1 MMLTMNNKDT
11 NNVRKTIPCDRL
23 YQLYVNEAKADAEI
37 ALLFKVSKNSV
48 YRRRQDCSIP
58 TRKGSSDKQ
67 SKSRRILL
75 DRELLRRLYVDLQ
88 KSEKEIATVMECD
101 FRIVKRNLADYG
113 IEARKATYI
122 HDKIDKDSLRRM
134 YETDKRSDTSIAK
147 EFGVSSASISQLRK
161 RYGIKSHVEQ
171 MRSRVD
177 DADLRGMYRD
187 KSMSPSDIA
196 NRLGCSLSVV
206 YHRLKAMGVPLRED
220 HSKERGEYLK
230 WCKIEGQRCTRE
242 IKSVLGGRCQICN
255 RPDAKQFHIHHMCYI
270 PDDIIYGNYK
280 VKYEYYIDLHPVVM
294 KETWRFRLLCGTC
307 HSLLGPLP
315 KWPAEQTHR
324 MIEML
329 SIMDAKRYIHPIRYE
344 QL

>member
-1 MMLTMNNKDT
+1 MLTMNNKES
-11 NNVRKTIPCDRL
+11 NNIRKTIPCDRL

-37 ALLFKVSKNSV
+37 APMFKVSKNSV
-48 YRRRQDCSIP
+48 YRRRQDCGIS
-58 TRKGSSDKQ
+58 TRKGPSDKQ
-67 SKSRRILL
+67 SKNRRILL
-75 DRELLRRLYVDLQ
+75 DRELLRHLYVDLQ
-88 KSEKEIATVMECD
+88 KNEKEVAAVMGCD
-101 FRIVKRNLADYG
+101 FRTVKRNLADYG
-113 IEARKATYI
+113 IEVRKAAHI
-122 HDKIDKDSLRRM
+122 HDKIDKDGLRRM

-206 YHRLKAMGVPLRED
+206 YRRLKMMGVSLRED
-220 HSKERGEYLK
+220 HSEKRGEYLK
-230 WCKIEGQRCTRE
+230 WCKIEGQRCKRE

-255 RPDAKQFHIHHMCYI
+255 RSDAKQLHIHHMCYI

-280 VKYEYYIDLHPVVM
+280 VKDEYYIDLHPVVM

-315 KWPAEQTHR
+315 KWPAEQTHK
-324 MIEML
+324 MIDML
-329 SIMDAKRYIHPIRYE
+329 SSMDAKRYIHPIRYG

>member
-1 MMLTMNNKDT
+1 MPLMNNKNS
-11 NNVRKTIPCDRL
+11 NNIRKTIPCDRL
-23 YQLYVNEAKADAEI
+23 YQLYVNEAKTDAEI
-37 ALLFKVSKNSV
+37 ASMFKVSKNSV
-48 YRRRQDCSIP
+48 YRRRQDCGIP
-58 TRKGSSDKQ
+58 ARKGSSDRQ
-67 SKSRRILL
+67 SKNRRIQL
-75 DRELLRRLYVDLQ
+75 DKERLRHLYVDLQ
-88 KSEKEIATVMECD
+88 KSEKEIATVMGCD

-113 IEARKATYI
+113 IKTRKTVHI

-134 YETDKRSDTSIAK
+134 YEGDKRSDPSIAK
-147 EFGVSSASISQLRK
+147 EFGVSSTSIYQLRK

-171 MRSRVD
+171 MRSRVN

-187 KSMSPSDIA
+187 KSMSLSDIA
-196 NRLGCSLSVV
+196 GRLGCSLSVI
-206 YHRLKAMGVPLRED
+206 YDRLETMGVPLRED

-230 WCKIEGQRCTRE
+230 WCKIEGQRCKRE
-242 IKSVLGGRCQICN
+242 IKSVLGGHCHICN
-255 RPDAKQFHIHHMCYI
+255 RSDSKQFHIHHMCYI
-270 PDDIIYGNYK
+270 PADIIYDNYK

-324 MIEML
+324 MIDIL